1 MDPDLVKL
9 TLQTLAFGNVM
20 AAAARDYQ
28 KGLKTEIPNTLVI
41 ANCEIV
47 KPRVAAT
54 EHITQYQYILI
65 FNKQHVL
72 RNFRQYFIDFDDI
85 VSEKVVV
92 QKNGPRGVHFQRAG
106 PAKVSDQVCACVITC
121 GGLCPGLNT
130 MIREIVCA
138 LHHME
143 DTKLTT
149 FKIVV
154 YIIGGDGTQK
164 GAAVIYEEIRRRGI
178 KAVVVRIPKTIDND
192 ISVIDRESRKRHRSS
207 QINSALQ
214 RVHCNVCN
222 SCKS

>member
-54 EHITQYQYILI
+54 EHITQ
-65 FNKQHVL
+65 
-72 RNFRQYFIDFDDI
+72 
-85 VSEKVVV
+85 VVV

>member
-1 MDPDLVKL
+1 M
-9 TLQTLAFGNVM
+9 FYEISGNILLILM
-20 AAAARDYQ
+20 ILYQ
-28 KGLKTEIPNTLVI
+28 KRLLSRRTVQEESISS
-41 ANCEIV
+41 
-47 KPRVAAT
+47 
-54 EHITQYQYILI
+54 
-65 FNKQHVL
+65 VL
-72 RNFRQYFIDFDDI
+72 DLPKY
-85 VSEKVVV
+85 
-92 QKNGPRGVHFQRAG
+92 
-106 PAKVSDQVCACVITC
+106 QVCACVITC